1 MARTSTASFTAAVI
15 GANLYPFIRASFP
28 IVSGGN
34 QFLPNWHVEA
44 MAHHLSEVMKGRMR
58 RLIITVPPRSLK
70 HLRQRRFARFRSGP

>member
-44 MAHHLSEVMKGRMR
+44 MAYQLNEVMKGRIR
-58 RLIITVPPRSLK
+58 RLIITVPPAGGTCATIK
-70 HLRQRRFARFRSGP
+70 VPYEIAPA

>member
-15 GANLYPFIRASFP
+15 GANFYPFIRASFP

-44 MAHHLSEVMKGRMR
+44 MAYQLWLLR
-58 RLIITVPPRSLK
+58 RCPVGSDQEDWFRAEAELK
-70 HLRQRRFARFRSGP
+70 DKHQGNQQAA